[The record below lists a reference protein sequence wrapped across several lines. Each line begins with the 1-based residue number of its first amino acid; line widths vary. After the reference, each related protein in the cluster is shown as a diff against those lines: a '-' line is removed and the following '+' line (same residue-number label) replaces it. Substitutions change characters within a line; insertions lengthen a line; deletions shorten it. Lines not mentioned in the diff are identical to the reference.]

1 MRRGRNQLL
10 VYIAL
15 LVAQGAVISLL
26 ERMIP
31 TPFVFAPGAKLG
43 LANVITLIAIFTLPK
58 RQSFQVVGLRILVT
72 LLLGGTFSMFLYSA
86 TGAIVSY
93 VMMLAV
99 KQLGPKRVS
108 VIGISIFGG
117 MMFNV
122 GQIAVAA
129 WLSQSWQIF
138 NYLPWLSFAGI
149 LAGAA
154 VGVVAYYLLHHNQA
168 LRQYHEQLIQQYH
181 EQNWLND

>member
-1 MRRGRNQLL
+1 MKRGKNQLL

-31 TPFVFAPGAKLG
+31 SPFIFAPGAKLG
-43 LANVITLIAIFTLPK
+43 LANVITLLALFTLPT
-58 RQSFQVVGLRILVT
+58 RQSFQVVALRVLVT

-86 TGAIVSY
+86 TGAFLSY
-93 VMMLAV
+93 VMMLLV
-99 KQLGPKRVS
+99 KHLGPKRVS

-122 GQIAVAA
+122 GQLAVAA

-149 LAGAA
+149 LAGAS
-154 VGVVAYYLLHHNQA
+154 VGVVAYYLLNHNQA
-168 LRQYHEQLIQQYH
+168 LRQYHEALVSLG
-181 EQNWLND
+181 EMDWLTP